1 MATERTLQVDGESV
15 TRLSVLK
22 GWSAEE
28 LADKAG
34 VSVGSISNA
43 RNSARM
49 QVKSIKMI
57 ADALRVHV
65 QDILKD
71 RTMFEPLPSER
82 QWKIMITITPPA
94 DEMFA
99 GHKLL
104 TESNHGAEGLTLLIK
119 ELARRLSGELSN
131 IEMVLGSI
139 HLVFDLLDSQM
150 IWLVMD
156 LTKDLLDDLYI
167 THVRVRVYRFLNGGK
182 AGQIIDM
189 RNDKQEWKK
198 HFVDLLDLYVAENDF
213 LEEYSKNRQKRLNP
227 HSDEPEF

>member
-15 TRLSVLK
+15 TRLRILK

-43 RNSARM
+43 HKSERM
-49 QVKSIKMI
+49 QVKSIKLI
-57 ADALRVHV
+57 ADALGVYV
-65 QDILKD
+65 QNILKQ
-71 RTMFEPLPSER
+71 RTMFEPLPPER

-94 DEMFA
+94 DEMYA

-104 TESNHGAEGLTLLIK
+104 TESNSGAEGLTLLIK

-131 IEMVLGSI
+131 IEMAIGSI
-139 HLVFDLLDSQM
+139 HLVFETLDRQM

-156 LTKDLLDDLYI
+156 LTKGLLDDLFI
-167 THVRVRVYRFLNGGK
+167 THVRVRMRRILGPGNAPQF
-182 AGQIIDM
+182 DM
-189 RNDKQEWKK
+189 RYDKQQWQE
-198 HFVDLLDLYVAENDF
+198 HFVELLDLYEAESDA
-213 LEEYSKNRQKRLNP
+213 LEEYLKNRANTPSRWV
-227 HSDEPEF
+227 SETEM